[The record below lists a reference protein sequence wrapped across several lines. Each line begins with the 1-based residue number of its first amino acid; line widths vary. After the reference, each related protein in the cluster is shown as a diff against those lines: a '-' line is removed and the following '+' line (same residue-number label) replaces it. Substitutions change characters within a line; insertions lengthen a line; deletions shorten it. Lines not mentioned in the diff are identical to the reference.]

1 MNARP
6 KLTAALLS
14 AGLMAAAAPGFAA
27 EVVEIVSP
35 ATTYYYVPA
44 PSDTRTYYYVTEGPT
59 YSYRAPTVTYSA
71 PTVTEVIYES
81 SPIIVEAP
89 RTEDQRITNDVV
101 NTLANDPY
109 LSGRI
114 AVQTYERDVNL
125 SGSVTTPG
133 QVRRAVRNAKS
144 VWGVENV
151 TNELRPRVGANTS
164 Y

>member
-1 MNARP
+1 MTARP
-6 KLTAALLS
+6 KLIAALLS
-14 AGLMAAAAPGFAA
+14 AGLVTAAAPGFAA

-59 YSYRAPTVTYSA
+59 YTYPAYTYAPPTVREVVYEPA
-71 PTVTEVIYES
+71 PIL
-81 SPIIVEAP
+81 VEAP
-89 RTEDQRITNDVV
+89 RLTEDQQITHDVIG
-101 NTLANDPY
+101 TLASDPN

-114 AVQTYERDVNL
+114 AVQTYDRDVNL

-133 QVRRAVRNAKS
+133 QVRRAVRDAKG
-144 VWGVENV
+144 VWGVRNV
-151 TNELRPRVGANTS
+151 TSELRPRVGGNTS

>member
-1 MNARP
+1 MTART

-14 AGLMAAAAPGFAA
+14 AGLMTAAAPGFAA
-27 EVVEIVSP
+27 EVVEVVSP
-35 ATTYYYVPA
+35 TTTYYYVPGT
-44 PSDTRTYYYVTEGPT
+44 SDARTYYYVTEGPT
-59 YSYRAPTVTYSA
+59 YTYTT
-71 PTVTEVIYES
+71 PMVREVVYES
-81 SPIIVEAP
+81 PPIVVESP
-89 RTEDQRITNDVV
+89 RLTEDQRITSDVIH
-101 NTLANDPY
+101 TLASDPY

-114 AVQTYERDVNL
+114 AVQTYDRDVNL

>member
-1 MNARP
+1 MTART

-14 AGLMAAAAPGFAA
+14 AGLMTAAAPGFAA
-27 EVVEIVSP
+27 EVVEVVSP
-35 ATTYYYVPA
+35 TTTYYYVPRT
-44 PSDTRTYYYVTEGPT
+44 SDARTYYYVTEGPT
-59 YSYRAPTVTYSA
+59 YTYTTPTVR
-71 PTVTEVIYES
+71 EVVYES
-81 SPIIVEAP
+81 PPIVVESS
-89 RTEDQRITNDVV
+89 RLTEDQRITNDVID
-101 NTLANDPY
+101 TLASDPY

-114 AVQTYERDVNL
+114 AVQTYDRDVNL

>member
-6 KLTAALLS
+6 KLIAALLC
-14 AGLMAAAAPGFAA
+14 AGAMTAAAPGFAA
-27 EVVEIVSP
+27 EVIEITTP
-35 ATTYYYVPA
+35 ATTYYYAPA
-44 PSDTRTYYYVTEGPT
+44 ASDTRTYYYVTEGPAYT
-59 YSYRAPTVTYSA
+59 YTRPV
-71 PTVTEVIYES
+71 VTEVVYES
-81 SPIIVEAP
+81 PPIVVEAP
-89 RTEDQRITNDVV
+89 RLTEDQRITNEVID
-101 NTLANDPY
+101 TLASDPY

-114 AVQTYERDVNL
+114 AVQTYDRDVNL

-151 TNELRPRVGANTS
+151 TSELRPRVGSNTS